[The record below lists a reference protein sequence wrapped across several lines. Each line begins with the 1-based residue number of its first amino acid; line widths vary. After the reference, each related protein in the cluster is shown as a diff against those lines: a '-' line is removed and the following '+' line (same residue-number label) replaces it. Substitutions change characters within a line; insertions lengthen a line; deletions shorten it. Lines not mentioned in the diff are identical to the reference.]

1 MAKQR
6 GIHQVSG
13 KIDNLVYYE
22 QKRVPVGLIRRQN
35 EAMSERLKTDPA
47 FKITRLAGAEFGY
60 CSNAA
65 ASIIR
70 GLPLRAQRIIDP
82 FVLPQFTKYL
92 YKYLKELE
100 GGRGNRTFEATTEF
114 GEYVE
119 KFINSLNKFSWSK
132 GFPRINFPS
141 ELRNLSTEF
150 SITIDKIEVQNFC
163 DLYGFDGIRF
173 SFYDD
178 FDTTFGILISTGKY
192 RNTTTLSP
200 RDVQRVLIERD
211 DAQNYTQELQITGG
225 TAHLTGAMVMAE
237 PMKIVAGDPTYPRSM
252 KSFIYKFIKR
262 TD

>member
-6 GIHQVSG
+6 GIHQISG
-13 KIDNLVYYE
+13 KLDNLVYYE

-47 FKITRLAGAEFGY
+47 FATTRLSGAEFGY

-82 FVLPQFTKYL
+82 FILPSFTKYL
-92 YKYLKELE
+92 YTYLKELE
-100 GGRGNRTFEATTEF
+100 GGRGNRVFELPSDL
-114 GEYVE
+114 GLYVE
-119 KFINSLNKFSWSK
+119 KFINSLNKYSWSK

-141 ELRNLSTEF
+141 QLSNLSTTF
-150 SITIDKIEVQNFC
+150 SITIDKIELQNFC
-163 DLYGFDGIRF
+163 DTYGFDGIRF

-178 FDTTFGILISTGKY
+178 FDTTFGSLISTGKY
-192 RNTTTLSP
+192 SNTNTLSP
-200 RDVQRVLIERD
+200 RDVQRVLIERAS
-211 DAQNYTQELQITGG
+211 AQTYSQELQVTGG

-237 PMKIVAGDPTYPRSM
+237 PMKIVGGVQTYPRSK
-252 KSFIYKFIKR
+252 KSFIYKYIQR
-262 TD
+262 LD

>member
-6 GIHQVSG
+6 GIHQISG

-47 FKITRLAGAEFGY
+47 FTITRLAGAEFGY

-82 FVLPQFTKYL
+82 FILPKFTKYL
-92 YKYLKELE
+92 YKYLKDID
-100 GGRGNRTFEATTEF
+100 GGRGNRVFEATEDF
-114 GEYVE
+114 CEYVE
-119 KFINSLNKFSWSK
+119 KFINSLNKFPWSK

-141 ELRNLSTEF
+141 VLRNLSTNF
-150 SITIDKIEVQNFC
+150 SITIDKIELQNFC
-163 DLYGFDGIRF
+163 DLYGFDGVRF

-178 FDTTFGILISTGKY
+178 FNTTLGSLISTGKY

-200 RDVQRVLIERD
+200 RDVQRVLMLRD
-211 DAQNYTQELQITGG
+211 EPVSYTQQLQITGG
-225 TAHLTGAMVMAE
+225 QLALTGAMVTAE
-237 PMKIVAGDPTYPRSM
+237 PMKIVAGEQTYPRAM
-252 KSFIYKFIKR
+252 KSFIYKSIKR
-262 TD
+262 QD